1 MARSTV
7 FRWAVQSVGPQL
19 MLRRAARNGELGA
32 RLAIDRS
39 LWADPFPVYEVMRS
53 RGEMLHG
60 GLVSS
65 TTSHRI
71 ASEVLRSPVFRVGI
85 GSSDRL
91 SPMARRMMA
100 LSTDPDAVGPAEPPS
115 MLAVDPPQ
123 HTKYRRLVSK
133 VFTARA
139 VAAMEPRVEAIAT
152 ELLDE
157 MAKHDRVDLVDMYA
171 GPLPVRVI
179 SEILGV
185 PAYMQDSMLE
195 WGNAAA
201 VTLDPALH
209 YRQFRNAAKA
219 LRRIHAWLD
228 NHLKELRRNPG
239 DDLLSRLAL
248 LVDEGESLNDVEL
261 RSTALLVIGAGFET
275 TVNLIG
281 NAVTQLLAHPDQ
293 LEALKADAAGWPNA
307 VDEVLRYD
315 SPVQVTVRVAGEDT
329 EICGHEIPTGR
340 FVSLMLGGANRDPD
354 VFPEPGRFDV
364 TRANARDHLGFSAG
378 IHFCLGASLARLEGA
393 TALRML
399 FERFPSLALDGEP
412 VRRQLRVLRGY
423 EHMPVS
429 LGRPSSHSMRISSL
443 QGSDG
448 SG

>member
-1 MARSTV
+1 
-7 FRWAVQSVGPQL
+7 
-19 MLRRAARNGELGA
+19 MLRQAARNGELGA

-39 LWADPFPVYEVMRS
+39 LWADPFPVYEEMRS
-53 RGEMLHG
+53 RGPMLHG

-65 TTSHRI
+65 TTSHAI
-71 ASEVLRSPVFRVGI
+71 ASEVLRSPLFGVGI
-85 GSSDRL
+85 ASSAKL
-91 SPMARRMMA
+91 SPVARRMFA
-100 LSTDPDAVGPAEPPS
+100 LASDPSSVGPAEPPS

-133 VFTARA
+133 VFTPRA
-139 VAAMEPRVEAIAT
+139 VAAMEPRVETIAA

-157 MAKHDRVDLVDMYA
+157 MAKHQRVDLVDMYA

-201 VTLDPALH
+201 VTLDPALR
-209 YRQFRNAAKA
+209 YRQFRGATKA

-239 DDLLSRLAL
+239 DDLLSKLAM
-248 LVDEGESLNDVEL
+248 LVDEGESLDDVEL

-281 NAVTQLLAHPDQ
+281 NAVVQLLDHPDQ
-293 LEALKADAAGWPNA
+293 LEALKADPAGWPNA

-315 SPVQVTVRVAGEDT
+315 SPVQVTVRIAGEDT
-329 EICGHEIPTGR
+329 EVCGHQIAKGR
-340 FVSLMLGGANRDPD
+340 FVSLMLGGANRDPE
-354 VFPEPGRFDV
+354 VFDEPQRFDV
-364 TRANARDHLGFSAG
+364 KRANAREHLGFSAG

-393 TALRML
+393 VALRML
-399 FERFPSLALDGEP
+399 FERFPDLRIDGPSE
-412 VRRQLRVLRGY
+412 RRALRVLRGY

-429 LGRPSSHSMRISSL
+429 LGASV
-443 QGSDG
+443 
-448 SG
+448 